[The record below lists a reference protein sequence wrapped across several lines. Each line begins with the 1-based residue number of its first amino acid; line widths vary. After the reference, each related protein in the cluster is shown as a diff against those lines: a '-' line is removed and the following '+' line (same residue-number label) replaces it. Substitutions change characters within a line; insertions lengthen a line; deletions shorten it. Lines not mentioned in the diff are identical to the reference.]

1 MSKAVKRVVSGVLAV
16 LIFASAV
23 SLDSVLTGFDGAIN
37 TSAEEYPHRWGSY
50 DAGLFDEQQDTYF
63 NGTNKLYNTAYGI
76 HTDKTV
82 SKYYNNGRKFDLDL
96 ESWYIGERPADVGLI
111 LDASGS
117 MAWTTKSLKP
127 LNVLSDEKVIQSGLN
142 ELYGKEDFDGDGSFS
157 IDDLIAL
164 QNENGG
170 YLPQE
175 VVDLILDPTKTDNSK
190 LNYNGYKYYLYE
202 ERPSVSEFVPLGY
215 WDGGSN
221 AIDDE
226 NLIGYYPFNGSLK
239 NEAPEAPA
247 DSDGKLI
254 AMATA
259 GSNVDTEPLKGT
271 VKPTF
276 NSSKGLD
283 ISKTAPIGGVML
295 DKVPTTNT
303 FSIKM
308 EIRGGEKATE
318 NSYLTPI
325 LCITDGTHY
334 YKITRPGNT
343 SSNRLRIGDE
353 NSNNNILDVNSA
365 FKGTEESKKTWTFTF
380 TFDDDGSLKN
390 LNVVVDGKVKF
401 DTDTTEK
408 TTYSKDFNT
417 GDIAS
422 LDLSKLQIIVG
433 GSKTEL
439 TPYSQVFVKNLE
451 IADDTGKTIAKYPLT
466 NNLSETNGGEAT
478 FVQQAYKNGGTFSE
492 TALPEAPEV
501 SPTYKDNALDLNA
514 TAKKGTV
521 MLGAVPDLDSTDG
534 FTLSMKLM
542 KTGGLTK
549 SGDKQNIFYLGSK
562 DTTSYY
568 QFFRSSANGGA
579 LVLSDDQT
587 DETTN
592 DKFYYKGGLVDSNKW
607 YTNTLVF
614 EKLSDGNFKVT
625 PYVDGKPA
633 QTIDGKTGF
642 PNGTNT
648 DGSIKLGDYN
658 VPESI
663 ESFTVSKDKLV
674 LLLGALE
681 SNAAGSNHY
690 IDDFYVFNSALT
702 PAKVNLYFNEL
713 CDATEYNSDGTVK
726 TAVYHAKTADGEDI
740 AQIDKSLAQ
749 NPNDDER
756 RGWYYVNS
764 HSTWKDITGCLKSG
778 KQYIGIAEDS
788 GASDEDKKD
797 IATVPSYYSEL
808 TSGNELVTENLEGN
822 TGDAKKYTAPATERS
837 IRFYV
842 DKFSRLRCFAYA
854 GGTSTEGD
862 PRTFCSV
869 VYVNPDVGDPNR
881 SEIKYETLN
890 DALNMFFTLIQTASQ
905 LTNLS
910 AVRFSTYNLL
920 TKGDT
925 STAANLADLVM
936 QKWTNRKDSGILQDL
951 VKMADDANS
960 ATVTANGEHEYAMT
974 GGTYTWTGL
983 RAFYERIHQK
993 DADVAKDGRLKY
1005 LIIFT
1010 DGRDN
1015 TWTDKAKAEEEAK
1028 SKGVDPSYKKD
1039 YINFAPDG
1047 KSVSYDY
1054 ELAEA
1059 WADKLKEEGYTIFT
1073 VMMATGSVSES
1084 ANPDVYNSAK
1094 EFLTNLAGASQDF
1107 LVAKGL
1113 TKDDIP
1119 DERFV
1124 FISDPADDEVPDP
1137 NDPNNMISPLEYQFR
1152 QIVDMIKSS
1161 LSGYTIQDYIDPR
1174 FDLVTYANDKEEGEV
1189 IYLNAGGKIEVVG
1202 KATTTTATV
1211 GNAFGETASGAAKAA
1226 TYEYV
1231 TKDGKK
1237 ANLYFDEEKDMYYL
1251 RWNNQPIG
1259 GGTSPFTTDE
1269 KAAEPQYLSGE
1280 WSSTIT
1286 IVAKPDF
1293 IGGNAVI
1300 TNGNEAGMNLVFS
1313 SDSIEGKT
1321 ADEEREILKTLSGTN
1336 NSKDRDSDNEIIET
1350 VIPSKGFPRP
1360 TVNVRLQDIKTKDL
1374 NDVIYLG
1381 EVVSPT
1387 QMLVDLEDDYMT
1399 GSYYLEYLERYA
1411 YRIYGDSYA
1420 GAATGESSGRPLID
1434 LLNRWLK
1441 IVETDA
1447 TKKSFTI
1454 PYMYLP
1460 DPLYDDKGY
1469 LVDESGLLV
1478 TSGADAVFTNNTGTE
1493 EYNQKDITGILTYTW
1508 ERVKAPAGAPVD
1520 ITENFLATKSEQVEY
1535 RLSMRFTPLKA
1546 DDIALQDSTDY
1557 VFLTQQGTSTF
1568 ERSDK
1573 FFTVEDGNF
1582 TKAETSSDPN
1592 AKWDFCNRS
1601 EYNQALVSDTVYEWD
1616 KDYKPTQGYEQVESG
1631 HRYGDGTID
1640 ENGSLNAHTIY
1651 TKDVVNAAVA
1661 VQMMIK
1667 GSDLSASTTI
1677 GDFKA
1682 ISLTAY
1688 RFYQDELDD
1697 DGSLKANTAS
1707 VGDEYQLQFTIGD
1720 VPSGIVSD
1728 QTYTVWATLS
1738 SVSKISGDGHDFT
1751 NVTDAQL
1758 PIGTYKFVKN
1768 KITSGLTIT
1777 SDKNFKYVTANESA
1791 SDYVYSR
1798 FPTAVTSQSQSH
1810 VDSGFGKDYTIY
1822 PTGGP
1827 DNSSQNI
1834 ADTDGDSDNLYF
1846 LFGTQ
1851 DNTGTKGISKKDDP
1865 ETTKE
1870 YVKDRLGIIRLSY
1883 GSGSLAVSKEVTN
1896 SKLDKNL
1903 NNLWKFTVKVKA
1915 SDPKE
1920 IKSLTFTV
1928 QWTDLEGNIVATPAS
1943 ALESVT
1949 FSDDADSEDFYTTII
1964 YVPHGYKATILN
1976 LPNDAKY
1983 IVSEPRTEQGDGF
1996 DQEYMYK
2003 TYVGNIST
2011 ESDTGTGTI
2020 VAGSEVH
2027 FINQFPEVELPSTGG
2042 VGTKIYLIAGSIL
2055 TLLGVTAMLV
2065 IRKKGRQVKRE

>member
-254 AMATA
+254 AMATE
-259 GSNVDTEPLKGT
+259 GSSVDTEPLKGT

-295 DKVPTTNT
+295 DKVPETRKFTISLGIGSDKTITDKSVAYDNTT
-303 FSIKM
+303 I
-308 EIRGGEKATE
+308 I
-318 NSYLTPI
+318 Y
-325 LCITDGTHY
+325 ITDGVHSLNMY
-334 YKITRPGNT
+334 RGNITSTGN
-343 SSNRLRIGDE
+343 SSNRLRIDADGTRILNANSVFKGDGTST
-353 NSNNNILDVNSA
+353 NTWKLTFDLDAKQLDISVTTAVDLNDNKNNVNSISVTNID
-365 FKGTEESKKTWTFTF
+365 G
-380 TFDDDGSLKN
+380 FD
-390 LNVVVDGKVKF
+390 
-401 DTDTTEK
+401 EW
-408 TTYSKDFNT
+408 
-417 GDIAS
+417 DI
-422 LDLSKLQIIVG
+422 SKLQIVVG
-433 GSKTEL
+433 GATKEINN
-439 TPYSQVFVKNLE
+439 YSEVFVKNLE

-514 TAKKGTV
+514 TAEKGAV
-521 MLGAVPDLDSTDG
+521 MLGALPDLDSTDG

-549 SGDKQNIFYLGSK
+549 PGDKQNIFYLGSK

-587 DETTN
+587 DETTD
-592 DKFYYKGGLVDSNKW
+592 DKFYYKGGLVDNNKW

-642 PNGTNT
+642 PNGTNA

-663 ESFTVSKDKLV
+663 ESFTVSKDELV

-681 SNAAGSNHY
+681 SNAGGSNHY

-764 HSTWKDITGCLKSG
+764 HSNWKDITGCLKSG

-797 IATVPSYYSEL
+797 IATVPSYYKKLS
-808 TSGNELVTENLEGN
+808 SDDELVTENLVGN

-920 TKGDT
+920 DKSKVSSAT
-925 STAANLADLVM
+925 NLADLVM
-936 QKWTNRKDSGILQDL
+936 QKWTNKEKDGGVILQDL

-983 RAFYERIHQK
+983 RAFYEQIHQK
-993 DADVAKDGRLKY
+993 DDDVAKDGRLKY

-1015 TWTDKAKAEEEAK
+1015 TWTDKAKAEESGTA
-1028 SKGVDPSYKKD
+1028 YKKD
-1039 YINFAPDG
+1039 YINFAPDR

-1084 ANPDVYNSAK
+1084 ANPDVYKSAK

-1107 LVAKGL
+1107 LDAKGL

-1119 DERFV
+1119 DDRFV

-1137 NDPNNMISPLEYQFR
+1137 NDPKNMISPLEYQFR

-1189 IYLNAGGKIEVVG
+1189 IHLNADGKIEVVG

-1211 GNAFGETASGAAKAA
+1211 RNAFGETASGAAKAA

-1313 SDSIEGKT
+1313 SDSIKGKT
-1321 ADEEREILKTLSGTN
+1321 ADEEREELQKLSGTDQ
-1336 NSKDRDSDNEIIET
+1336 SKDRDLDNNIIES

-1469 LVDESGLLV
+1469 LVDESGSLV

-1508 ERVKAPAGAPVD
+1508 ERVKAPTDAPTD
-1520 ITENFLATKSEQVEY
+1520 ITKNFLATKSEQVEY

-1546 DDIALQDSTDY
+1546 DDIALQDSTYY

-1573 FFTVEDGNF
+1573 FFTVEDGDF
-1582 TKAETSSDPN
+1582 TAAATSADTN

-1601 EYNQALVSDTVYEWD
+1601 EYNQALVSDKVYEWD